1 MKIVIFTKTA
11 QKAVLENEEG
21 RKMKKQLTRK
31 QKTLQLV
38 QLAMLVA
45 LVVVLQIISAM
56 LPVLPGGVSIT
67 LTLVPVVIGG
77 ILLGKKG
84 GFVLGLSFGIIVLI
98 NCATGLDKGAVVLW
112 NENALFTSIICL
124 TKGIAAGILPAV
136 FYELMIGKKE
146 EISVGRKFSATL
158 VAALS
163 APIINTLLY
172 LIGMWLLFNNLA
184 SSVETN
190 FIAYALVVFATA
202 NFAVEFII
210 NIVLTPAIV
219 RIVDVVKKKIK

>member
-1 MKIVIFTKTA
+1 MRNT
-11 QKAVLENEEG
+11 
-21 RKMKKQLTRK
+21 LTQK
-31 QKTLQLV
+31 QKTLRMV

-45 LVVVLQIISAM
+45 LVVVLQIISTL
-56 LPVLPGGVSIT
+56 LPVLPGGVAIT

-84 GFVLGLSFGIIVLI
+84 GFILGLAFGLIVMI
-98 NCATGLDKGAVVLW
+98 NVATGLDKGSVVLW
-112 NENALFTSIICL
+112 NESALSTAIICIV
-124 TKGIAAGILPAV
+124 KGVAAGFIPAV
-136 FYELMIGKKE
+136 LYELIVGKSGVN
-146 EISVGRKFSATL
+146 SVKPTRKFIATL

-163 APIINTLLY
+163 APIVNTALY
-172 LIGMWLLFNNLA
+172 LAGMWILFNDLA
-184 SSVETN
+184 SSVGTN

-219 RIVDVVKKKIK
+219 RIVDVTKKKVK

>member
-1 MKIVIFTKTA
+1 
-11 QKAVLENEEG
+11 
-21 RKMKKQLTRK
+21 MKKAMTQK
-31 QKTLQLV
+31 QKTLELV
-38 QLAMLVA
+38 QLAMLIA
-45 LVVVLQIISAM
+45 LVVVLQIVSTM

-77 ILLGKKG
+77 ILFGKKG
-84 GFVLGLSFGIIVLI
+84 GFALGLAFGLIVLI
-98 NCATGLDKGAVVLW
+98 NCATGLDKGAVILW

-124 TKGIAAGILPAV
+124 TKGIAAGFVPACL
-136 FYELMIGKKE
+136 YELVVGKKE
-146 EISVGRKFSATL
+146 EAKTGRKFAATL

-163 APIINTLLY
+163 APIVNTLLY
-172 LIGMWLLFNNLA
+172 LIGMWLLFNNMV
-184 SSVETN
+184 SSIGTN

-210 NIVLTPAIV
+210 NIVLTPAIA

>member
-1 MKIVIFTKTA
+1 MR
-11 QKAVLENEEG
+11 NS
-21 RKMKKQLTRK
+21 LTQK
-31 QKTLQLV
+31 QKTLRMV

-45 LVVVLQIISAM
+45 LVVVLQIISTL

-84 GFVLGLSFGIIVLI
+84 GFVLGLAFGLIVMI

-112 NENALFTSIICL
+112 NENALSTAVICL
-124 TKGIAAGILPAV
+124 TKGIAAGFLPAV
-136 FYELMIGKKE
+136 FYDLIIGKNAEQTVNSK
-146 EISVGRKFSATL
+146 RKFLATL

-163 APIINTLLY
+163 APIINTALY
-172 LIGMWLLFNNLA
+172 LIGMWVLFNDLA
-184 SSVETN
+184 TSVGVN

-219 RIVDVVKKKIK
+219 RIVDVTKKKIK